1 MSYPLM
7 ARAWEIVGIDSKA
20 KLALLALADC
30 CNQERDTQGCWPSL
44 PWLAERTGLPRRSL
58 IRALA
63 EQAQGLLERTT
74 SKGRST
80 HYRLVLA
87 PATEPD
93 REASPRKP
101 QGSARSLEETS
112 ATLALVPTET
122 SATLALLTPETRA
135 TLALPTEGSSA
146 TLALPKG
153 QSSATLA
160 PSSAT
165 LAPRTSKEPE
175 EKTRGKRESAR
186 ATQPRSQRSPALSDP
201 LALDWR
207 TLAGIHR
214 PDLSDPEQVWA
225 KFRAFYGIEG
235 LSSPDWARR
244 WGLWLARERENY
256 PGCRIFGAMGARTPG
271 SFLAT
276 PVTAIDATCEVLHES

>member
-7 ARAWEIVGIDSKA
+7 ALAWEATGIGYQA

-63 EQAQGLLERTT
+63 ELEAQGLLERTT

-87 PATEPD
+87 LATEPD

-101 QGSARSLEETS
+101 QGSARSLEETRAS
-112 ATLALVPTET
+112 LALVPTET
-122 SATLALLTPETRA
+122 SA

-186 ATQPRSQRSPALSDP
+186 AAQPRSQRSPALSDP